1 MLKKIGI
8 VTLAIGISVS
18 SFTLSGKSVHAADSE
33 ASTFTSTSSHILNT
47 LSDTNNLISPR
58 AGIKGQITIN
68 NINYN
73 WIETSWGK
81 NRGITFNPGNHVYQL
96 SPNPHN
102 DPWYNKNQ
110 VKFYNAAVA
119 EIAKQGNKDKWS
131 SSKWP
136 NSIKNI
142 VVNKIPYTLTE
153 R

>member
-8 VTLAIGISVS
+8 GALTIGISVS
-18 SFTLSGKSVHAADSE
+18 GFALHEKPAHAANLD
-33 ASTFTSTSSHILNT
+33 ANTFTSTSSDILNT
-47 LSDTNNLISPR
+47 LPDSNNLISPR
-58 AGIKGQITIN
+58 AGISGKITIN
-68 NINYN
+68 NTNYN

-131 SSKWP
+131 SSNWP
-136 NSIKNI
+136 TSIKNI
-142 VVNKIPYTLTE
+142 VVNKITYTLSV